1 MKNSFPRSEG
11 MNRRRLGVIATLFV
25 SVSLTFPMAGVR
37 AQSNSSDAETAAVRK
52 VIDDFVGAFNRH
64 DARGWAM
71 PFAEDGDFTN
81 VSGLT
86 RHGRKEVEERF
97 QGLFAGSLKAAHRTA
112 TVRHIRFVKPDVV
125 AADAEWEL
133 VGSRAADGSENPV
146 RKGIFTWVMV
156 KQEGRWMFA
165 DFHESEFVT
174 MK

>member
-1 MKNSFPRSEG
+1 
-11 MNRRRLGVIATLFV
+11 MNRTRLEVIAVLLF
-25 SVSLTFPMAGVR
+25 SVSLSLLAPIAR
-37 AQSNSSDAETAAVRK
+37 SQSNSSDAESAAVRK
-52 VIDDFVGAFNRH
+52 VIDEFVGAFNRH
-64 DARGWAM
+64 DAAGWAM
-71 PFAEDGDFTN
+71 PFGEDGDFTN

-97 QGLFAGSLKAAHRTA
+97 KGLFAGPLKDAHRTV

-125 AADAEWEL
+125 AADAEWAL
-133 VGSRAADGSENPV
+133 TGSRAADGSENPA

-156 KQEGRWMFA
+156 KQDGKWIFA